1 MTIEHQFNMLVREI
15 RKECVGNGPREITT
29 RFVGPW
35 AISEMKGN
43 LTNIEKFMIDSKE
56 GHQMIHEART
66 TLVKKLYEDSA
77 KVKKLEELVQ
87 AKLISVY
94 TDINIDK
101 DIAMT
106 IYVFDKTI
114 KANREVKNIKHE
126 ADLS

>member
-35 AISEMKGN
+35 AICEMKGN
-43 LTNIEKFMIDSKE
+43 LTNIEKFMIESKE
-56 GHQMIHEART
+56 GHQMVQEART
-66 TLVKKLYEDSA
+66 TLVKKIYDDSA

-87 AKLISVY
+87 AKLVNVF
-94 TDINIDK
+94 TDIDIDM

-106 IYVFDKTI
+106 IYVFDKPI
-114 KANREVKNIKHE
+114 KVNMDSKNKINE
-126 ADLS
+126 TNIT

>member
-43 LTNIEKFMIDSKE
+43 LTNIEKFMIESKK
-56 GHQMIHEART
+56 GHQVVHEART
-66 TLVKKLYEDSA
+66 TLVKEIYNDIE
-77 KVKKLEELVQ
+77 KVKKLEDLVQ
-87 AKLISVY
+87 AKLVSIFA
-94 TDINIDK
+94 DINIDS

-106 IYVFDKTI
+106 IYVFDKPI
-114 KANREVKNIKHE
+114 IVNRENKN
-126 ADLS
+126 